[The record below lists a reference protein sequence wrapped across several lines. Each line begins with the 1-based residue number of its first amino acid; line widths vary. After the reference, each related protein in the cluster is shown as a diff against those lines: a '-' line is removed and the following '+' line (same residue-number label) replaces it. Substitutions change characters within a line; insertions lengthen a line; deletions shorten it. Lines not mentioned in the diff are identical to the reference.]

1 MTRIGEDN
9 VLSNLIKRF
18 SWHKKKEKEME
29 IASRRVALTILR
41 YKESS
46 KEIQEEIE
54 RNRFA
59 RYLVYDK
66 GDHHEIH

>member
-1 MTRIGEDN
+1 M
-9 VLSNLIKRF
+9 LSKLIKRF
-18 SWHKKKEKEME
+18 SWHKNKEKEME
-29 IASRRVALTILR
+29 SASRRVAMTILR

-46 KEIQEEIE
+46 KEIQKEIE

-66 GDHHEIH
+66 EDHHGVH